1 MIYDYEVRYTHLQE
15 PNSYN
20 AYYHGA
26 LIGAVVY
33 TPKGSGTWTFT
44 SSKEEAQTFGS
55 TRLQAVGFY
64 VEQFM
69 EGERE
74 YGKEE

>member
-1 MIYDYEVRYTHLQE
+1 MTYGYEVKYSHLQK
-15 PNSYN
+15 PNCYN
-20 AYYHGA
+20 AYYNGA

-33 TPKGSGTWTFT
+33 TPEGAGTWTFT
-44 SSKEEAQTFGS
+44 SNNDEVQTFGS

-74 YGKEE
+74 HGKEE